1 MSFYNSCSK
10 SFKHVMI
17 SRNRPFKFPV
27 SILIGSTPANILRVI
42 KGYRIDIRYY
52 PKFLLSFLVALI
64 FEVMNLA
71 ERIVEKRML
80 KDVIA
85 SEPPIFV
92 IGFWRS
98 GTTLLHSM
106 LCQDKRAGYVT
117 TFQSVFPNLVLTQ
130 KKWLKKFTN
139 TFLPKNRPFDSYA
152 MDMDFPQEEDFAM
165 MSLQP
170 RSIYKIFYFPKDYNE
185 IYKKELNFE
194 DLPETERKHWKK
206 EYLSLVRKAMK
217 NTGGVQFIS
226 KNPCNIFR
234 INTLMELYPDA
245 RFIFIYRN
253 PYSVVESLYRF
264 ANEVLPGSELQHL
277 EGGIPREYFARL
289 YKDALHEYMNV
300 RDTIKA
306 GNLIEIRYEDFKK
319 QPIEF
324 IQDIYRQFNMQGIK
338 EALPRMESYLI
349 RNKPDGR
356 QPYPVDPETYRLV
369 NDYAGDIVTRLEYQ
383 ITNPLE

>member
-1 MSFYNSCSK
+1 MS
-10 SFKHVMI
+10 

-27 SILIGSTPANILRVI
+27 SILIGSSPSNILQVI

-52 PKFLLSFLVALI
+52 PKFLLSFLISLI
-64 FEVMNLA
+64 FEVMALA

-80 KDVIA
+80 KNVVTEE
-85 SEPPIFV
+85 SPIFV

-106 LCQDKRAGYVT
+106 LCQDRRAGYVT
-117 TFQSVFPNLVLTQ
+117 TFQGVFPNLVLTQ
-130 KKWLKKFTN
+130 KKWLKEFTN
-139 TFLPKNRPFDSYA
+139 TILPKNRPFDGYA

-165 MSLQP
+165 LSLQP
-170 RSIYKIFYFPKDYNE
+170 RSIYKMFYFPKDYNE
-185 IYKKELNFE
+185 IYKKELLFE
-194 DLPETERKHWKK
+194 DLPETDRKHWKK
-206 EYLSLVRKAMK
+206 EYLSLVHKAMK
-217 NTGGVQFIS
+217 NTGGVRFIS

-234 INTLMELYPDA
+234 IKTLMEIYPDA

-264 ANEVLPGSELQHL
+264 ANQVLPGSELQHL

-289 YKDALHEYMNV
+289 YKDALHEYMNL
-300 RDTIKA
+300 RETIKP

-319 QPIEF
+319 QPVEM
-324 IQDIYRQFNMQGIK
+324 IQDIYRQFNMPGIK
-338 EALPRMESYLI
+338 EALPRMESYLS

-356 QPYPVDPETYRLV
+356 QPYNIEPETYRLV
-369 NDYAGDIVTRLEYQ
+369 NGYAGDIITRLEYQ
-383 ITNPLE
+383 ITSPLE

>member
-1 MSFYNSCSK
+1 M
-10 SFKHVMI
+10 
-17 SRNRPFKFPV
+17 
-27 SILIGSTPANILRVI
+27 
-42 KGYRIDIRYY
+42 
-52 PKFLLSFLVALI
+52 I
-64 FEVMNLA
+64 FEVFNLV
-71 ERIVEKRML
+71 ERVVEKKML
-80 KDVIA
+80 NSVAAK
-85 SEPPIFV
+85 EPPIFV

-98 GTTLLHSM
+98 GTTILHSL
-106 LCQDKRAGYVT
+106 LCQDQRAGFVT
-117 TFQSVFPNLVLTQ
+117 TFQGVFPHLVLTQ

-139 TFLPKNRPFDSYA
+139 TILPKNRPFDGYA

-170 RSIYKIFYFPKDYNE
+170 RSIYKMFYFPKDYND

-206 EYLSLVRKAMK
+206 KYLSLVHKAMK
-217 NTGGVQFIS
+217 NTAGIRFIS

-234 INTLMELYPDA
+234 IKTLKELFPEA
-245 RFIFIYRN
+245 RFIFIFRN

-289 YKDALHEYMNV
+289 YKDALNEYMHV
-300 RDTIKA
+300 RETIKP

-319 QPIEF
+319 QPIAI
-324 IQDIYRQFNMQGIK
+324 IQDIYTRFNMPGLQ
-338 EALPRMESYLI
+338 EALPRMESYLN
-349 RNKPDGR
+349 RNKPNGR
-356 QPYPVDPETYRLV
+356 QPYPIEPETYRLV
-369 NDYAGDIVTRLEYQ
+369 NVYAKDIITRLDYQ